1 MNILILCTGN
11 SERSIMLEHILAKYG
26 YNSHSA
32 GSKALGRVHPQTL
45 QTLKDFGYST
55 TEARSK
61 SWDEFTEHHS
71 PKMDLVITVCG
82 DAANEECPIW
92 PGMPI
97 RGHWGVDDPACA
109 PQKDQPRIFK
119 KTFQLLNRKALAFIE
134 FENKIPLKV
143 RLLKAA
149 EVK

>member
-1 MNILILCTGN
+1 
-11 SERSIMLEHILAKYG
+11 
-26 YNSHSA
+26 
-32 GSKALGRVHPQTL
+32 
-45 QTLKDFGYST
+45 
-55 TEARSK
+55 
-61 SWDEFTEHHS
+61 
-71 PKMDLVITVCG
+71 MDLVITVCG

-97 RGHWGVDDPACA
+97 SGHWGVDDPACA

-134 FENKIPLKV
+134 FGNKIPLEV